1 MAKISLST
9 PNCVCFNDSHLR
21 FELMV
26 LLRMSELSLWII
38 MFLGEVERQDRA
50 KRHGSWIAPELS
62 FVSLHVSFLSKKHC
76 LKGQFENY

>member
-1 MAKISLST
+1 
-9 PNCVCFNDSHLR
+9 
-21 FELMV
+21 
-26 LLRMSELSLWII
+26 